1 MKRGGEKWSW
11 MLFGVVAEVSGGEVR
26 GRGLRG

>member
-1 MKRGGEKWSW
+1 MKQGGEKWSW
-11 MLFGVVAEVSGGEVR
+11 VLFGVVAEAGDGEVR